1 MFVALMRLTSN
12 HMISSSN
19 FLEQISFVIFE
30 NSEITLVLFGQF
42 DLPNMSLLVYTAVES
57 IYDGS
62 LIQMSKIGLVVELI
76 T

>member
-1 MFVALMRLTSN
+1 
-12 HMISSSN
+12 MISSSN

-62 LIQMSKIGLVVELI
+62 LIQMS
-76 T
+76 